1 MKFKTE
7 STDGITVIK
16 VPVDA
21 LDGSNVMDFKSDIA
35 PLLQTADKVILDMTR
50 VKFMDSSGVGA
61 ILSCL
66 RTLHER
72 GGRLKMFG
80 LKPQLI
86 QLFKLVRMDRI
97 IDVHDT
103 KKAAIE
109 SFQNPPE
116 K

>member
-7 STDGITVIK
+7 SIDGITVIK

-21 LDGSNVMDFKSDIA
+21 LDASNVMEFKSDIA
-35 PLLQTADKVILDMTR
+35 PLLNATDKVILNMSR
-50 VKFMDSSGVGA
+50 VKFMDSSGIGA

-66 RTLHER
+66 RTLHEQ

-80 LKPQLI
+80 LKEQLV

-97 IDVHDT
+97 IDAHDT
-103 KKAAIE
+103 RKAAIE
-109 SFQNPPE
+109 SFQNPTGQ
-116 K
+116 